1 MLHIC
6 CQLAGKD
13 SELEETTC
21 LSELLNPVVCSYAY
35 RNSPRVLVMVESCT
49 KMTYMGNTWGT
60 RCIQIW
66 RLAAHKESDFYC
78 NTLPQYQ
85 ISIIHLLACDSDTWC
100 RSTLIQ
106 EDLILWP
113 ALPCFLSTAAFVD
126 HSTLCL
132 PGLSASQLS
141 YFSLSFSVGPLTFS
155 ALLVAG
161 LVTHIVGYYFSI
173 FRRSSTSRHHTLR
186 SF

>member
-35 RNSPRVLVMVESCT
+35 RNFPRVLVMVESCT

-66 RLAAHKESDFYC
+66 RLAAHKESDFIAIPFR
-78 NTLPQYQ
+78 N
-85 ISIIHLLACDSDTWC
+85 ISRYLSFTSSPVI
-100 RSTLIQ
+100 
-106 EDLILWP
+106 LILGVD
-113 ALPCFLSTAAFVD
+113 LP
-126 HSTLCL
+126 
-132 PGLSASQLS
+132 
-141 YFSLSFSVGPLTFS
+141 
-155 ALLVAG
+155 
-161 LVTHIVGYYFSI
+161 
-173 FRRSSTSRHHTLR
+173 
-186 SF
+186 